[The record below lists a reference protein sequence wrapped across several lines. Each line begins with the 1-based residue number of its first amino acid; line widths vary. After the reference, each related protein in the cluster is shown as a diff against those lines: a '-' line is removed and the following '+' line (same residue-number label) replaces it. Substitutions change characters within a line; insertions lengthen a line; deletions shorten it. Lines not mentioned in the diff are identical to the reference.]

1 VSRQHDV
8 PRASMLR
15 ANQSGHAYLSSNV
28 TYRGENRERPR
39 NFSTARA
46 LPSGAM
52 KPFVPISVVF
62 ATAMVYSSAAA
73 ETSSGQ
79 QACIGDA
86 FRVCSA
92 AIPHRH
98 EVYLCLLANRHQ
110 LSTGCRAAI
119 SDEPSHR
126 LTKSTRARGAE

>member
-1 VSRQHDV
+1 
-8 PRASMLR
+8 M
-15 ANQSGHAYLSSNV
+15 
-28 TYRGENRERPR
+28 PR

-62 ATAMVYSSAAA
+62 ATAMVCSSVAA
-73 ETSSGQ
+73 ETANGQ

-92 AIPHRH
+92 AIPNRH

-110 LSTGCRAAI
+110 LSTGCRAAFG
-119 SDEPSHR
+119 DEPSHT
-126 LTKSTRARGAE
+126 LTKSTRASGAE